1 MCILTRDSRPIAHQS
16 GTSSLSLLLV
26 RALLQ
31 NPSTR
36 HGLRLERSC
45 SLSTLCAG
53 RGDDG
58 HSLTLLF
65 TNTKVISPL
74 TMVTSRGSLQVVL
87 SLVFLLALLSTA
99 EGGCRR
105 SSQIECQSGG
115 QCISKNGICNQIRDC
130 SDGSDEDA
138 SLCKLWSQR
147 SQHCHHD
154 PASPFYY
161 SGGCR
166 TAYYMCLN
174 ARETS
179 EINSRIC
186 EIILQPKLDV
196 RKLDG
201 MNMSSEVISLLN
213 SAVNSTLNYKTP
225 DCPMLYLR
233 VGNDCLS
240 FFSPAKVSWAEARQF
255 CLSIYGDLWHA
266 KDFESYG
273 RLMEYMREEKLT
285 SNYWIGGRYDIDT
298 NAWSWTADD
307 SAMPLGAPFW
317 SMKYE
322 DSCVQRGPPHT
333 DPYSA
338 PPAAL
343 PGARCYRAVLSPQK
357 RSPGWCSAM
366 TYEHFYYWTDEMC
379 DEAFSPLCTFTGPVA
394 APVVADAH

>member
-1 MCILTRDSRPIAHQS
+1 MQ
-16 GTSSLSLLLV
+16 
-26 RALLQ
+26 
-31 NPSTR
+31 
-36 HGLRLERSC
+36 
-45 SLSTLCAG
+45 
-53 RGDDG
+53 
-58 HSLTLLF
+58 
-65 TNTKVISPL
+65 VISPL

-115 QCISKNGICNQIRDC
+115 QCISKNGICNQRRDC

-201 MNMSSEVISLLN
+201 MNMSKFHEAACEV
-213 SAVNSTLNYKTP
+213 
-225 DCPMLYLR
+225 
-233 VGNDCLS
+233 
-240 FFSPAKVSWAEARQF
+240 
-255 CLSIYGDLWHA
+255 
-266 KDFESYG
+266 
-273 RLMEYMREEKLT
+273 
-285 SNYWIGGRYDIDT
+285 
-298 NAWSWTADD
+298 
-307 SAMPLGAPFW
+307 
-317 SMKYE
+317 
-322 DSCVQRGPPHT
+322 
-333 DPYSA
+333 
-338 PPAAL
+338 
-343 PGARCYRAVLSPQK
+343 
-357 RSPGWCSAM
+357 
-366 TYEHFYYWTDEMC
+366 
-379 DEAFSPLCTFTGPVA
+379 
-394 APVVADAH
+394 